1 MKRVVVSSPGGHDRL
16 RIEEAPQPSL
26 KPSEVLIEARAI
38 GVNFADVVVR
48 MGLYESAKEYVGWP
62 ITPGFECAGVV
73 SAVGSDVSDFKVGTE
88 VIGLSRFGAYAT
100 HVVADG
106 GFVIEKPRELGF
118 EQGAAFFVA
127 HLTAWYA
134 LRELGNVRP
143 GHRVLVHSA
152 AGGVGSALVRVAKIL
167 GAFVVGVVGAPH
179 KVSAVKESGADA
191 VIDKSAESL
200 WSAAE
205 RHSPKGYNVVLDA
218 NGVETLR
225 GSYDHLAPTGR
236 LVVYGAHTMLKR
248 GAQRPNW
255 PMLAVQFL
263 RTPRFNPLALTN
275 ENKSVMA
282 FNLSYLFEE
291 RELFVHA
298 AEELLGWVR
307 DGRLAPP
314 LVQAFPFEDVARAHA
329 SLESGASV
337 GRVVLTVPK

>member
-1 MKRVVVSSPGGHDRL
+1 VP
-16 RIEEAPQPSL
+16 
-26 KPSEVLIEARAI
+26 
-38 GVNFADVVVR
+38 
-48 MGLYESAKEYVGWP
+48 
-62 ITPGFECAGVV
+62 
-73 SAVGSDVSDFKVGTE
+73 
-88 VIGLSRFGAYAT
+88 
-100 HVVADG
+100 
-106 GFVIEKPRELGF
+106 
-118 EQGAAFFVA
+118 

-134 LRELGNVRP
+134 LRELANVRP

-179 KVSAVKESGADA
+179 KVDAVKESGADA
-191 VIDKSAESL
+191 VIDKSTESL

-205 RHSPKGYNVVLDA
+205 RHSPGGYQTVLDA

-263 RTPRFNPLALTN
+263 RTPRFDPLSLTN

-282 FNLSYLFEE
+282 FNLSYLFEQ
-291 RELFVHA
+291 RQLFEQA
-298 AEELLGWVR
+298 SGELLSWVTT
-307 DGRLAPP
+307 GRLAPP
-314 LVQAFPFEDVARAHA
+314 QVQAFEFGDVVRAHA
-329 SLESGASV
+329 ALESGASV